1 MAEEEYAIV
10 SKKEFLK
17 LRHELDKLKKNP
29 LEGSPAGA
37 NLQDSIESLNKSLTG
52 MMELF
57 KEAGDQL
64 KIEERDTQIVAK
76 KLDPITDKIE
86 TLIEQNQKIAK
97 GIIAV
102 ADMVKEK
109 LEEIEAKTSA
119 PKPIAEEHHEERH
132 ELPPLGGAPAP
143 PPGPAPEPM
152 SPPMPGP
159 GPMGPEPMPPGFGA
173 PPGQEMPSMGMPEPG
188 MAPPMP
194 GPGPMGPP
202 GMEPMGPPGP
212 EMPGPMPPPPIDR
225 GRKKPILGG
234 FLAK

>member
-10 SKKEFLK
+10 SKKEFMKLK
-17 LRHELDKLKKNP
+17 QELDKIKKNP
-29 LEGSPAGA
+29 LEGSPSGA
-37 NLQDSIESLNKSLTG
+37 NLQDSIDNLNRSLTG

-57 KEAGDQL
+57 KEASDEL

-76 KLDPITDKIE
+76 KLDPISEKIE

-119 PKPIAEEHHEERH
+119 PQQVVPKEEKKKD
-132 ELPPLGGAPAP
+132 LPPLGSTP
-143 PPGPAPEPM
+143 PPP
-152 SPPMPGP
+152 PPMPSP
-159 GPMGPEPMPPGFGA
+159 GSFNPQAPGRMPP
-173 PPGQEMPSMGMPEPG
+173 PMPEPEQ
-188 MAPPMP
+188 
-194 GPGPMGPP
+194 MGPP
-202 GMEPMGPPGP
+202 GFD
-212 EMPGPMPPPPIDR
+212 MPGPMPPPPGER
-225 GRKKPILGG
+225 GRKRPILGG

>member
-1 MAEEEYAIV
+1 MTEEEYAIV

-17 LRHELDKLKKNP
+17 LKQELDKLKKNP

-37 NLQDSIESLNKSLTG
+37 NLQESIESLNKSLTG

-109 LEEIEAKTSA
+109 LDEIEAKTSA
-119 PKPIAEEHHEERH
+119 PKHVEEKP
-132 ELPPLGGAPAP
+132 ELPPLGGAPP
-143 PPGPAPEPM
+143 PPGPE
-152 SPPMPGP
+152 
-159 GPMGPEPMPPGFGA
+159 PMGP
-173 PPGQEMPSMGMPEPG
+173 PSGPG

-194 GPGPMGPP
+194 GPAPMGPEPMPQGP
-202 GMEPMGPPGP
+202 GAPMPEMPPFGAPEPGFGAPPPMPGPAPMGPPGP
-212 EMPGPMPPPPIDR
+212 GAPPGSEMPGPMPPPPADR